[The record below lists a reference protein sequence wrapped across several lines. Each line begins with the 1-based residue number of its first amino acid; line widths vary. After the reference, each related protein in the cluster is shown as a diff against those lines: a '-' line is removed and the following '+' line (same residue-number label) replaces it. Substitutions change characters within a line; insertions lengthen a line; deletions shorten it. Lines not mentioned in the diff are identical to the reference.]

1 MLQQSKN
8 ETILKEETEENT
20 LAIYLEDEPINYIP
34 TKDSGYTLDIER
46 SSCTNGVEVSF
57 DYNTWSVQ
65 TNYSNYTYQNN
76 ERVKC
81 NLYFKKISFA
91 EAVTTCGTLGE
102 NASNCMKENSFLSNE
117 IVSDETVDDNLRY
130 IGADPENYVWFNDEL
145 WRIIG
150 VMNNIDD
157 GTGTKETRLKI
168 IRDEPIGNYSWDYN
182 TDGSYD
188 NDWSTSTLMELLNNG
203 AYYNRTTGIYYNQ
216 NQSTAIAVD
225 FTQNGLTNESK
236 DMIGSAIWNLGGVL
250 IESFV
255 PSSDLGYNATQ
266 TTSMW
271 YQSERSDIIYQNR
284 PTEWNGQVALMY
296 PSDFGYATNGG
307 EALSRKECLDIP
319 LFQWI
324 SNDCYKSDWLYQA
337 SSPQWL
343 LTPFSDSMAVSVATL
358 YVGTGKAFYS
368 LYSVSPVTYL
378 ISNIKITD
386 GDGSQ
391 DNPYRLSLD

>member
-102 NASNCMKENSFLSNE
+102 NASNCMKESSFLSNE
-117 IVSDETVDDNLRY
+117 IVSDETVDNNLRY
-130 IGADPENYVWFNDEL
+130 IGANPENYVWFNDEL

-157 GTGTKETRLKI
+157 GTGTLKSRLKI

-203 AYYNRTTGIYYNQ
+203 AYYNRTTDSYYNY
-216 NQSTAIAVD
+216 NTGDVDPGFITVD
-225 FTQNGLTNESK
+225 FRENGLSTNAK
-236 DMIGSAIWNLGGVL
+236 NMISNAIWNLGGVRGTYYAT
-250 IESFV
+250 
-255 PSSDLGYNATQ
+255 SDYYAAERG
-266 TTSMW
+266 TTV
-271 YQSERSDIIYQNR
+271 YTGR
-284 PTEWNGQVALMY
+284 PTEWTGKIALMY
-296 PSDFGYATNGG
+296 PSDYGYATSGG
-307 EALSRKECLDIP
+307 IIERQTCWSYTLDTYGAYA
-319 LFQWI
+319 
-324 SNDCYKSDWLYQA
+324 DCVNNNWLYQNGVYRSTLTHPWSSALRVFNIGA
-337 SSPQWL
+337 SGSITTQGV
-343 LTPFSDSMAVSVATL
+343 FNSDDLIV
-358 YVGTGKAFYS
+358 
-368 LYSVSPVTYL
+368 PVTYL
-378 ISNIKITD
+378 KYDIKITS
-386 GDGSQ
+386 GKGSQ

>member
-1 MLQQSKN
+1 MAHRTTWL
-8 ETILKEETEENT
+8 
-20 LAIYLEDEPINYIP
+20 
-34 TKDSGYTLDIER
+34 R
-46 SSCTNGVEVSF
+46 SDF
-57 DYNTWSVQ
+57 
-65 TNYSNYTYQNN
+65 
-76 ERVKC
+76 
-81 NLYFKKISFA
+81 
-91 EAVTTCGTLGE
+91 
-102 NASNCMKENSFLSNE
+102 
-117 IVSDETVDDNLRY
+117 
-130 IGADPENYVWFNDEL
+130 
-145 WRIIG
+145 
-150 VMNNIDD
+150 

-236 DMIGSAIWNLGGVL
+236 DMIGSAIWNLGGLL
-250 IESFV
+250 IDSFV
-255 PSSDLGYNATQ
+255 SSSDLGYNATS

-271 YQSERSDIIYQNR
+271 YQGERSNIIYQNR
-284 PTEWNGQVALMY
+284 PTEWTGQIGLMY

-307 EALSRKECLDIP
+307 EVLDRKECLDIP
-319 LFQWI
+319 LFQWN
-324 SNDCYKSDWLYQA
+324 SNDCYKSDWLYQT